1 MSTDSPISNRT
12 TDALLA
18 RRALAEK
25 ATPGP
30 WEKGSA
36 LRRSYGV
43 NAILDCNGGL
53 IADTEFSVSQYEDG
67 DAAHIAAN
75 SPDVVMADI
84 EELLR
89 LRAEVERL
97 EKEADWLAERHAERC
112 RRSAKPCMTYVMPD
126 CECEYDYGC
135 CISPQKWRKVARKA
149 AEEENHGRLL

>member
-43 NAILDCNGGL
+43 NAILDCNGAL

-97 EKEADWLAERHAERC
+97 EKEANWLAIRLANALIDPILIDDLHALSDGLPHPPTPEMLR
-112 RRSAKPCMTYVMPD
+112 
-126 CECEYDYGC
+126 E
-135 CISPQKWRKVARKA
+135 IARKA